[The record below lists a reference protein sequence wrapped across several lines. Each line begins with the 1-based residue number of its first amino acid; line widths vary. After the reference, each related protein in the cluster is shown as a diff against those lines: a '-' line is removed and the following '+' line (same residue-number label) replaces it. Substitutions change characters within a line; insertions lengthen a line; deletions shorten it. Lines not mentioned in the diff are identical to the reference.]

1 MIIKM
6 IQDLGK
12 RMETKIENLKD
23 MFNKE
28 LKDLKSKMNSAIVEM
43 KNNLEGTNSRLTEA
57 EELIK

>member
-1 MIIKM
+1 M